1 VRPGEQ
7 AHAEDV
13 HVLLDGRV
21 DHLLG
26 RAVEPRVDDVHPGVA
41 QAPRH
46 HLDPAVVAVEPDL
59 GEQDPD
65 VVAHVRLAHPDALP
79 PPTTRRTIAAASPSW
94 VQGGAGHGA
103 GELAPNHRRSPRDVP
118 QHLRALDELSKVPR
132 EPCRRSAVHDVVIDA
147 GGEREI
153 LARLD
158 AAVDEA
164 GLPRDAAD
172 SVASGQSL
180 DLVRASSATGKLLKG
195 A

>member
-1 VRPGEQ
+1 
-7 AHAEDV
+7 
-13 HVLLDGRV
+13 
-21 DHLLG
+21 
-26 RAVEPRVDDVHPGVA
+26 
-41 QAPRH
+41 
-46 HLDPAVVAVEPDL
+46 
-59 GEQDPD
+59 
-65 VVAHVRLAHPDALP
+65 
-79 PPTTRRTIAAASPSW
+79 
-94 VQGGAGHGA
+94 
-103 GELAPNHRRSPRDVP
+103 
-118 QHLRALDELSKVPR
+118 
-132 EPCRRSAVHDVVIDA
+132 VIDA